1 MTNSIIMKDW
11 YSHRSMRTPFG
22 KVWNQHLTLKQLE
35 YHNSKQNKGLACEIS
50 QNKHMIEISS
60 EVFVVGPTRA
70 RSYSTIMYKAVH
82 MTYEASPSRHS
93 QGLFKTLRDHC
104 KTNRGKADHQTSNP
118 NLISCV
124 CRKDILR
131 LLEFPLINSRNFLVM
146 QSGVGDTGDTYIYH
160 PNQQSLDPAVSIRQH
175 ITKKPSEIVYLN
187 LRKTSVIQVMAVL
200 PNSPVLGDVE
210 VISPTTA

>member
-1 MTNSIIMKDW
+1 
-11 YSHRSMRTPFG
+11 
-22 KVWNQHLTLKQLE
+22 
-35 YHNSKQNKGLACEIS
+35 
-50 QNKHMIEISS
+50 MIEISS

-104 KTNRGKADHQTSNP
+104 KTNRVQADHQTSNP

-146 QSGVGDTGDTYIYH
+146 QSGVGDTGDTKY
-160 PNQQSLDPAVSIRQH
+160 
-175 ITKKPSEIVYLN
+175 
-187 LRKTSVIQVMAVL
+187 
-200 PNSPVLGDVE
+200 
-210 VISPTTA
+210 ISPKLAIPRSSCIHPSTHNQETFGNRLPQPSKNIRYTSYGNTPELPPQYWVASR